1 MAADRG
7 LSFSYRQYLFTVCN
21 SLVSTADLNASPFD
35 SARNTLTGRVIV
47 KFVVH
52 PSCLALTCELVVT
65 EFLGAHAF

>member
-7 LSFSYRQYLFTVCN
+7 LSFSYRQYVCN

-52 PSCLALTCELVVT
+52 PRNPPCLALTCELVVT